1 MTNGLF
7 GRLFGANKS
16 KSTSSKKLTT
26 SSVKRQKSPTTS
38 KPPSPSSS
46 LSASLSSLPSPSPPS
61 PLLPTPAAT
70 PSPPPPQLQPPSFIE
85 DDDTL
90 AESSSSG
97 GAGEFLN
104 LQPASNSVSM
114 DIDSHLQGLNNLMRH
129 SNEQHHQD
137 EYSTISSA
145 TSSYHPSLEEALFS
159 HLSTS
164 DTLSEITQFSDLP
177 KIALMRPQ
185 SDRGSLYTVSDGS
198 SCLDPYDSSSTK
210 QLYEL
215 YLEALRC
222 LSPNK
227 ASSSPAQAFRL
238 FKFIANQQHE
248 ATSNA
253 RRLVAHAQYR
263 AGRMLYEANYIADH
277 EDDIRQHDIKQQ
289 GLKYLLDASKGGV
302 ASATFIL
309 GFYAECDGDIEYAC
323 NLYYQAA
330 IKGQLLAKVYFGNT
344 VLFKHVDGYQP
355 QDAVLMLTEASN
367 QGHSIAS
374 LSLAL
379 YYEKVR
385 QINMAI
391 QYAAKVHLPPK
402 HPYFCIANY
411 QIGILYLKAGVEYAE
426 VAFRYLSASAKS
438 HHCGS
443 KYTPALRKLGTL
455 TLMGI
460 GAAKSPSAA
469 FSLIQEAARLDDE
482 PANIILAQMYQRGQ
496 GCAVDL
502 FRAMQIYEKYPH
514 NMAAQLSRGLL
525 VMNDNPEHAYREFA
539 SILRHRATQFDL
551 DHYNVQAIKYEAS
564 VRIALWEYNGIGGTD
579 KNPARA
585 FRTLQRLSN
594 DCNYSG
600 AHYWLGTAYLDGVKL
615 DDGTLLVP
623 EDHDLAFAC
632 FLRGAQQ
639 SQPQCQYRAGLM
651 LQKGYSNKTYNQT
664 HALSFFLQAA
674 SLNYDMALTQA
685 GVYYF
690 SGSAGTHG
698 RDLDKAFRYF
708 SAAAKQ
714 NNALAIQ
721 YLADYMIKNTASGPI
736 NHLQIYTELNRSAGA
751 DQDPIAYRMLA
762 LVVFNSSSI
771 HPSDTYEHNKH
782 PVYKELARIYNNATA
797 DASKDADVKFKFALH
812 LLWRA
817 LELNDHASG
826 QYLCNFYD
834 HMSHEDVA
842 RTIELFEKVEIGV
855 PNKLTIAFARF
866 LKVSN
871 NRAGALSKFIEVAS
885 YNAITTSIGWTSRLE
900 AAKLILLEGQGKART
915 KTLVFTWLNEMIKF
929 NGKDLLVPFV
939 LLAKCHDDEICSGCS
954 RELAIGLYRDG
965 LLCKL
970 DDTALEILARM
981 RLIEAYYK
989 AGNPDAAHQLDLV
1002 EPLLD
1007 TITDVQERN
1016 SRSADVYY
1024 YRGLLSLHNGTIYN
1038 YRERARLYLTK
1049 ADKLGHINA
1058 CLELGYLYG
1067 TTRSQEEMADACF
1080 HKADSSKATPFSLK
1094 SRITESMV
1102 QFRHKDIRTP
1112 NDYLLQISKMKLAA
1126 GITYSYYNME
1136 RQALDWLQEVSDHPL
1151 AQIMILYYKMKDGQQ
1166 RTAQNIKRLADLMSP
1181 FEATPQLDYY
1191 SSMALSYGQFRLGQ
1205 CYQDGGCDGPQNDN
1219 KVLDYYTKACAY
1231 LQNNE
1236 TYERLAE
1243 ISGKS
1248 GADVNSLFPILC
1260 NAARNDPAAIFKLG
1274 QYYHRKDPAAADPDV
1289 PCKKAADQ
1297 YLKAAQSGHPEA
1309 CYYYAKYRID
1319 QMRKSTTELHA
1330 AVKSKKAAHYLRI
1343 AANKN
1348 HGPSFY
1354 ELGKLEL
1361 AAGLYEEGKE
1371 DLQEAD
1377 FLQCGAA
1384 SFELGELYRK
1394 GFVGVISDKVT
1405 FRITQNLDR
1414 ALKYYQRAM
1423 SFGCVMAM
1431 IRIGHFFETGA
1442 LDGAEQSTSQAKA
1455 WYKRAL
1461 SQGCPDGAAEYA
1473 LGCLEETCIS
1483 IIAPAADDA
1492 LVRKHRQT
1500 AFMWFTRALQANNK
1514 AAQFKIGCYLLHGW
1528 VAPSS
1533 SSLTDNVDRGLR
1545 ILQEENANGN
1555 VMAMKELA
1563 RYYHQVLG
1571 NEKRAFSYWRN
1582 AELLNDPEAFEFIAE
1597 CFENGLLGQVVD
1609 AQAALEYRRRA
1620 LEARKQAVETQRS
1633 VMGFKS
1639 DYSDERHD
1647 TRSK

>member
-16 KSTSSKKLTT
+16 NKKLTNAA
-26 SSVKRQKSPTTS
+26 KRQTSPSTS
-38 KPPSPSSS
+38 KPPSPSPS
-46 LSASLSSLPSPSPPS
+46 PSPSPPPS
-61 PLLPTPAAT
+61 LPQLLSPSPPLLPTPSAT
-70 PSPPPPQLQPPSFIE
+70 PSPPAPSE
-85 DDDTL
+85 ALDTL
-90 AESSSSG
+90 AEKSSSG
-97 GAGEFLN
+97 TDGFLN
-104 LQPASNSVSM
+104 SQPANS
-114 DIDSHLQGLNNLMRH
+114 DIDGHLQDLNSLMH
-129 SNEQHHQD
+129 YKDEHQD
-137 EYSTISSA
+137 EYSTISSS
-145 TSSYHPSLEEALFS
+145 TSSYPSLQDALFS

-164 DTLSEITQFSDLP
+164 DTQSEITQFSDFP
-177 KIALMRPQ
+177 KIAVRAQ
-185 SDRGSLYTVSDGS
+185 SQQGPDRRSLYTVADNTDANT
-198 SCLDPYDSSSTK
+198 CLDPYETSGTK

-215 YLEALRC
+215 YIEALRY
-222 LSPNK
+222 LSPK
-227 ASSSPAQAFRL
+227 SRDRSPAQAFRL
-238 FKFIANQQHE
+238 FEFVANQQE
-248 ATSNA
+248 TSSNA
-253 RRLVAHAQYR
+253 RYLVAYAQYR
-263 AGRMLYEANYIADH
+263 AGRMLYEANYTADH
-277 EDDIRQHDIKQQ
+277 HDHDEHIKQQ
-289 GLKYLLDASKGGV
+289 GLKYLLDASKNGITC
-302 ASATFIL
+302 ATFML

-355 QDAVLMLTEASN
+355 KDAVLMLTEAAN

-379 YYEKVR
+379 YYEKMH
-385 QINMAI
+385 QIETAI
-391 QYAAKVHLPPK
+391 KYTAKVNLTPK

-411 QIGILYLKAGVEYAE
+411 QIGIIYLKAGIEYAE

-443 KYTPALRKLGTL
+443 KYTPALRKLSTL
-455 TLMGI
+455 SLMGI
-460 GAAKSPSAA
+460 GTAKNPSAA
-469 FSLIQEAARLDDE
+469 FSLIQEAARLGDE

-496 GCAVDL
+496 GCTADL
-502 FRAMQIYEKYPH
+502 FCAMQIFDNYP
-514 NMAAQLSRGLL
+514 NNIAAKLSRGLL

-539 SILRHRATQFDL
+539 SIIKHQATQFDL

-564 VRIALWEYNGIGGTD
+564 VRIAIWEYNGIGGTE
-579 KNPARA
+579 KNPERA
-585 FRTLQRLSN
+585 FRTLQKLSD

-600 AHYWLGTAYLDGVKL
+600 AHFWLATAYLDGVRL
-615 DDGTLLVP
+615 DDGSVIVP
-623 EDHDLAFAC
+623 TNQDLAFAY
-632 FLRGAQQ
+632 FLKGAKQ
-639 SQPQCQYRAGLM
+639 SQPKCQYYVGLM
-651 LQKGYSNKTYNQT
+651 LQRGYSNKAYNKT
-664 HALSFFLQAA
+664 HALSFFMDAA
-674 SLNYDMALTQA
+674 SHNDDMALTQV

-690 SGSAGTHG
+690 SGSIGTNG
-698 RDLDKAFRYF
+698 RDLDKAFQYF

-736 NHLQIYTELNRSAGA
+736 NHYHIYTELNRSAGA

-762 LVVFNSSSI
+762 LVVFNSNI
-771 HPSDTYEHNKH
+771 HPRETYEDRKH
-782 PVYKELARIYNNATA
+782 PVYKDLADIYNNAKI
-797 DASKDADVKFKFALH
+797 DAMMTKANVKFKFALH

-817 LELNDHASG
+817 IELNDHASG
-826 QYLCNFYD
+826 QYLCNFYE
-834 HMSHEDVA
+834 HMSHEDVT

-866 LKVSN
+866 LKVSK
-871 NRAGALSKFIEVAS
+871 NRASALAKFIEVAS

-900 AAKLILLEGQGKART
+900 AAKLILLKNQGKART
-915 KTLVFTWLNEMIKF
+915 KKLVFTWLNEMIKF

-939 LLAKCHDDEICSGCS
+939 LLAKCHDDEICSGCAK
-954 RELAIGLYRDG
+954 ELAMPLYKDG
-965 LLCKL
+965 LQCKL
-970 DDTALEILARM
+970 DDTELEIFARM
-981 RLIEAYYK
+981 RLVEAYYK
-989 AGNPDAAHQLDLV
+989 SNNSNASIQLDLV

-1007 TITDVQERN
+1007 SITDAQERN
-1016 SRSADVYY
+1016 SKSADLYY

-1038 YRERARLYLTK
+1038 YRERARLFLTK
-1049 ADKLGHINA
+1049 ADQLGHIYA
-1058 CLELGYLYG
+1058 CLELAYLYG
-1067 TTRSQEEMADACF
+1067 TTQYQEEKADACF
-1080 HKADSSKATPFSLK
+1080 QKVDSSNATPFSLK

-1102 QFRHKDIRTP
+1102 QFRNKNIHTP
-1112 NDYLLQISKMKLAA
+1112 NDYLLEISKMKLAA

-1136 RQALDWLQEVSDHPL
+1136 RQALDWLQEISDNPL
-1151 AQIMILYYKMKDGQQ
+1151 AQIMILYYKMKDMKQ
-1166 RTAQNIKRLADLMSP
+1166 RTAQNMRRISDLMNP

-1205 CYQDGGCDGPQNDN
+1205 CYEDGDFVPQDNN
-1219 KVLDYYTKACAY
+1219 RVLDYYTKACAY

-1248 GADVNSLFPILC
+1248 GADINLFPTLC

-1274 QYYHRKDPAAADPDV
+1274 QYYHHKDLNPADPDV

-1297 YLKAAQSGHPEA
+1297 YLKAAQSGHTEA

-1319 QMRKSTTELHA
+1319 QMRKSTELNA

-1361 AAGLYEEGKE
+1361 AAGLYEDGKE

-1394 GFVGVISDKVT
+1394 GFVGVISDKIT

-1414 ALKYYQRAM
+1414 ALEYYRRAM
-1423 SFGCVMAM
+1423 NFGYVMAM
-1431 IRIGHFFETGA
+1431 IRIGDFVETGA
-1442 LDGAEQSTSQAKA
+1442 LGDQSTSQAKT

-1483 IIAPAADDA
+1483 ITQASGDA
-1492 LVRKHRQT
+1492 LRKHRQT
-1500 AFMWFTRALQANNK
+1500 AFRWFTKSLEANNK
-1514 AAQFKIGCYLLHGW
+1514 SAQFKIGCYLLHGW
-1528 VAPSS
+1528 VSPSLANS
-1533 SSLTDNVDRGLR
+1533 VDRGLH

-1555 VMAMKELA
+1555 VLAMKELA
-1563 RYYHQVLG
+1563 RYHQGVG
-1571 NEKRAFSYWRN
+1571 NTKRAFSYWRN
-1582 AELLNDPEAFEFIAE
+1582 AELLNDPEALEFIAE
-1597 CFENGLLGQVVD
+1597 CFQKGLLGQAVD
-1609 AQAALEYRRRA
+1609 TEAALEYRARA

-1633 VMGFKS
+1633 IMGFKS

-1647 TRSK
+1647 RSK